1 MKVLKASKE
10 LTKIE
15 QYMLTVDKGAESM
28 KDVPDGTSIPVSV
41 WCTYEDEKED
51 GTLADITAIM
61 DTSGK
66 VYAFQSATFRKS
78 LERIHDV
85 FGDGEYAIIKESGKT
100 KAGRDFIDC
109 RLDYNSVQH

>member
-41 WCTYEDEKED
+41 WCYYEDEKED
-51 GTLADITAIM
+51 GTLTEVTAIM

-85 FGDGEYAIIKESGKT
+85 FGEEEYAIIKESGKT
-100 KAGRDFIDC
+100 KTGRDFIDC

>member
-28 KDVPDGTSIPVSV
+28 KDVPDGTSITVSV

-51 GTLADITAIM
+51 GTPADITAIM

-85 FGDGEYAIIKESGKT
+85 FGDEEYAIIKESGKT
-100 KAGRDFIDC
+100 KVGRDFIDC

>member
-41 WCTYEDEKED
+41 WCYYEDEKED
-51 GTLADITAIM
+51 GTPVEITAIL

-66 VYAFQSATFRKS
+66 VYAFQSSTFRKS

-85 FGDGEYAIIKESGKT
+85 FGGEKYAIIKKSGKT

-109 RLDYNSVQH
+109 CLDYNSVQQ

>member
-10 LTKIE
+10 LTKFE
-15 QYMLTVDKGAESM
+15 QYMLTADKGGVSM

-41 WCTYEDEKED
+41 WCFYEDEKED
-51 GTLADITAIM
+51 GTLTEIMAIM

-66 VYAFQSATFRKS
+66 VYAFQSTTFRKS

-85 FGDGEYAIIKESGKT
+85 FGDEEYAIIKESGKT
-100 KAGRDFIDC
+100 KTGRDFIDC

>member
-10 LTKIE
+10 FTKIE

-28 KDVPDGTSIPVSV
+28 KNVPDGTSIQVSA
-41 WCTYEDEKED
+41 WCSYEDEKED
-51 GTLADITAIM
+51 GTTVEITAVM

-78 LERIHDV
+78 LEKIHEV
-85 FGDGEYAIIKESGKT
+85 FGGEPYAIIKESGKT
-100 KAGRDFIDC
+100 KVGRDFIDC